1 MAHRKAG
8 GSAKNLRDSNPKYLG
23 VKLADGQSAQIGS
36 IIVRQRGT
44 KTMAGANVGVGKD
57 HTLFAL
63 TPGIV
68 KFTSKRKKHFNGDVV
83 IKKVVSVIT
92 DTVSVKTPTSKKQ
105 TKKTVIKTESKKPVA
120 KKAPTKKPV
129 KKEA

>member
-23 VKLADGQSAQIGS
+23 TKLADGQSAQTGS

-44 KTMAGANVGVGKD
+44 KIMAGANVGVGKD

-63 TPGIV
+63 KDGTV
-68 KFTSKRKKHFNGDVV
+68 KFGTKRKQHFNGDMVTKTIV
-83 IKKVVSVIT
+83 SVVS
-92 DTVSVKTPTSKKQ
+92 
-105 TKKTVIKTESKKPVA
+105 E
-120 KKAPTKKPV
+120 
-129 KKEA
+129 

>member
-23 VKLADGQSAQIGS
+23 VKLADGQKAQTGS

-44 KTMAGANVGVGKD
+44 KIEAGQNVGVGKD

-63 TPGIV
+63 SDGTVSFG
-68 KFTSKRKKHFNGDVV
+68 SKRKTRYDGTIVR
-83 IKKVVSVIT
+83 KKVANVV
-92 DTVSVKTPTSKKQ
+92 
-105 TKKTVIKTESKKPVA
+105 
-120 KKAPTKKPV
+120 
-129 KKEA
+129 